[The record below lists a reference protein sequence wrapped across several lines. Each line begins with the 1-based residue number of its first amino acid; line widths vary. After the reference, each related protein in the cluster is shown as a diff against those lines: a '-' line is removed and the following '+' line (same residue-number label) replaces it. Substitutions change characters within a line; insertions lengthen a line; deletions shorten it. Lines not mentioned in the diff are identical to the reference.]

1 MQQLQLFIEGER
13 LDLFK
18 DETIS
23 LTQSIQNVK
32 DISKIFTDFSK
43 TFNVPAS
50 KTNNKIFKHYYNYD
64 IIGGFDG
71 RKKKSA
77 KIELNTLPFTDG
89 KIKLEGVD
97 LKNNVPHT
105 YKITFFGSTVELKDI
120 LGEDKLTGLNTLTD
134 LNKTY
139 NAASIKTS
147 LQDDPTT
154 NDIIAPLITHT
165 KRLYYESNQH
175 VNGTGNLWYEFG
187 TGSSHIHGVPFSE
200 LKYAIRLHSIIEA
213 IEAKYTISFSN
224 DFFVSTNEPYYNLF
238 MWLHRKKGSVENLG
252 NTNQSIMNGWTAEAE
267 DTLTQT
273 FLKSSTVL
281 EVNGVQSQYT
291 SNTVLNLY
299 TNNATD
305 PYSVSLQ
312 KNGVEVVSFSNVTGS
327 LVIDQSMQGV
337 GDYSIYIES
346 NSPIAFTGIQW
357 AFEYD
362 RFGDGTQIVNKNY
375 NTGAFNYVSEFV
387 FDITQQ
393 IPDIKVID
401 FISGLFRMF
410 NLTAYVEKNK
420 TEITVKTL
428 DSFYN
433 DGISYDITKYI
444 DTDKSQVNTT
454 LPYRKIN
461 FKHED
466 TKTILAEKHTQ
477 QFGKNWG
484 ESEFTSG
491 KKLDGSIY
499 DIKTPF
505 SQMKYE
511 RLIDANGDVLKDVQ
525 VGYFVDDN
533 EESYYG
539 KPLIFYPIRKVSST
553 AISFVSGD
561 TTHESLTTYNIPS
574 NSVALASSTSSYN
587 MNFFAESN
595 EYAALSSPTDN
606 GFTNT
611 LFEVYYK
618 KYVVDIFN
626 PSNRL
631 TKVTAY
637 LPLRILLN
645 FNLSDRFV
653 VNNRSFKINS
663 INTNLQSG
671 KSQIELLNDL

>member
-147 LQDDPTT
+147 LQADPTT

-175 VNGTGNLWYEFG
+175 GNGTGNLWYESG

-252 NTNQSIMNGWTAEAE
+252 NTNQSIMDGWTAEAE

-299 TNNATD
+299 TNNTTD

-312 KNGVEVVSFSNVTGS
+312 KNGVEVVSFSNVTS
-327 LVIDQSMQGV
+327 NLVIDQSMQGV

-346 NSPIAFTGIQW
+346 NSNIAFTGIQW
-357 AFEYD
+357 TFQYD

-444 DTDKSQVNTT
+444 DTDKSQVNAT

-618 KYVVDIFN
+618 KYIVDIFN
-626 PSNRL
+626 PANRL

>member
-18 DETIS
+18 DETVS

-32 DISKIFTDFSK
+32 DISKIFTSFSK

-147 LQDDPTT
+147 LQADPTT

-175 VNGTGNLWYEFG
+175 GNGTGNLWYEFG
-187 TGSSHIHGVPFSE
+187 TGSSHIHGVAFSE
-200 LKYAIRLHSIIEA
+200 LKYAIRLQSIIEA

-252 NTNQSIMNGWTAEAE
+252 NTNQSIMNGWTAEPE

-299 TNNATD
+299 TNNTTD

-312 KNGVEVVSFSNVTGS
+312 KNGVEVVSFSNVTS
-327 LVIDQSMQGV
+327 NLVIDQSMQGV

-346 NSPIAFTGIQW
+346 NSNIAFTGIQW
-357 AFEYD
+357 TFQYD

-433 DGISYDITKYI
+433 DGVSYDITKYI
-444 DTDKSQVNTT
+444 DTNKSQVNTT

-626 PSNRL
+626 PANRL

>member
-1 MQQLQLFIEGER
+1 MQQLQLFINGER

-175 VNGTGNLWYEFG
+175 VNGTGNLWYESG
-187 TGSSHIHGVPFSE
+187 TGLSHIHGVPFSE

-252 NTNQSIMNGWTAEAE
+252 NTNQSIMNGWTAEPE

-281 EVNGVQSQYT
+281 EVNPC
-291 SNTVLNLY
+291 N
-299 TNNATD
+299 
-305 PYSVSLQ
+305 
-312 KNGVEVVSFSNVTGS
+312 
-327 LVIDQSMQGV
+327 
-337 GDYSIYIES
+337 
-346 NSPIAFTGIQW
+346 
-357 AFEYD
+357 
-362 RFGDGTQIVNKNY
+362 
-375 NTGAFNYVSEFV
+375 
-387 FDITQQ
+387 
-393 IPDIKVID
+393 
-401 FISGLFRMF
+401 
-410 NLTAYVEKNK
+410 
-420 TEITVKTL
+420 
-428 DSFYN
+428 
-433 DGISYDITKYI
+433 
-444 DTDKSQVNTT
+444 
-454 LPYRKIN
+454 
-461 FKHED
+461 
-466 TKTILAEKHTQ
+466 
-477 QFGKNWG
+477 
-484 ESEFTSG
+484 
-491 KKLDGSIY
+491 
-499 DIKTPF
+499 
-505 SQMKYE
+505 
-511 RLIDANGDVLKDVQ
+511 
-525 VGYFVDDN
+525 
-533 EESYYG
+533 
-539 KPLIFYPIRKVSST
+539 
-553 AISFVSGD
+553 
-561 TTHESLTTYNIPS
+561 
-574 NSVALASSTSSYN
+574 
-587 MNFFAESN
+587 
-595 EYAALSSPTDN
+595 
-606 GFTNT
+606 
-611 LFEVYYK
+611 
-618 KYVVDIFN
+618 
-626 PSNRL
+626 
-631 TKVTAY
+631 
-637 LPLRILLN
+637 
-645 FNLSDRFV
+645 
-653 VNNRSFKINS
+653 
-663 INTNLQSG
+663 
-671 KSQIELLNDL
+671 

>member
-1 MQQLQLFIEGER
+1 MQQLQLFIDGER

-64 IIGGFDG
+64 ISGGFDG

-105 YKITFFGSTVELKDI
+105 YKITFFGSTVALKDI

-147 LQDDPTT
+147 LQADPTT

-175 VNGTGNLWYEFG
+175 VNGTGNLWYESG

-299 TNNATD
+299 TNNTTD

-312 KNGVEVVSFSNVTGS
+312 KNGVEVVSFSNVTS
-327 LVIDQSMQGV
+327 NLVIDQSMQGV

-346 NSPIAFTGIQW
+346 NSNIAFTGIQW
-357 AFEYD
+357 AFQYD
-362 RFGDGTQIVNKNY
+362 RFGDGTQIVNKTY

-444 DTDKSQVNTT
+444 DTNKSQVNTT

-484 ESEFTSG
+484 ESEFTNG
-491 KKLDGSIY
+491 EKLDGSIY

-539 KPLIFYPIRKVSST
+539 KPLIFYPIKKVSST

-626 PSNRL
+626 PANRL

>member
-18 DETIS
+18 DETVS

-32 DISKIFTDFSK
+32 DISKIFTSFSK

-147 LQDDPTT
+147 LQADPTT

-175 VNGTGNLWYEFG
+175 GNGTGNLWYEFG
-187 TGSSHIHGVPFSE
+187 TGSSHIHGVAFSE
-200 LKYAIRLHSIIEA
+200 LKYAIRLQSIIEA

-299 TNNATD
+299 TNNLTD

-312 KNGVEVVSFSNVTGS
+312 KNGVEVVSFSNVTS
-327 LVIDQSMQGV
+327 NLVIDQSMQGV

-346 NSPIAFTGIQW
+346 NSNIAFTGIQW
-357 AFEYD
+357 TFQYD

-484 ESEFTSG
+484 ESEFTNG
-491 KKLDGSIY
+491 EKLDGSIY

-587 MNFFAESN
+587 MNFFPESN

-626 PSNRL
+626 PANRL